1 MTTPRTEVRST
12 TTGVYG
18 PEPADGNRL
27 PLASTSA
34 DSAPGR
40 TPGDS
45 AGPAAS
51 SRTRSVTLSLPTAL
65 ATIVVSVLTYVAAHF
80 WLKPLVVDIAGRAGM
95 GRLAG
100 GAADID
106 KGIGLRA
113 MQSGTS
119 ALEIIW
125 NGRSPLIQAAP
136 SGRLFIVN
144 GPAKRELDLGPD
156 QLKSGRVFYIPVVPD
171 VTFRL
176 EVTDSASHSTA
187 ESVRVLNGMADPLH

>member
-18 PEPADGNRL
+18 PELADGNRL
-27 PLASTSA
+27 PQPSTSA

-40 TPGDS
+40 TPGDP
-45 AGPAAS
+45 AGTAAS

-80 WLKPLVVDIAGRAGM
+80 WLKPLVVDMAGGVGM

-100 GAADID
+100 GADTD
-106 KGIGLRA
+106 KGLGLRA

-144 GPAKRELDLGPD
+144 GPVKRELDLGPD
-156 QLKSGRVFYIPVVPD
+156 QLKSGQVFYIPVVSD

-187 ESVRVLNGMADPLH
+187 ESVRVLNGMAGLH